1 MIQQE
6 PILIIQNS
14 QIKPAS
20 TNIFYKQLKNNKN
33 LTNPYN
39 QNFCGISSDQKPI
52 RSQSFINGSLFQN
65 QVQIPNFNSS
75 QVIENEK
82 FNLGENFSPKDAQ
95 DIYSSQA
102 NKVTKQKTGSNT
114 PQIIKTQKNNLHT
127 KTNGK
132 GINFSVAL

>member
-20 TNIFYKQLKNNKN
+20 TNVFYKQLKNNKN
-33 LTNPYN
+33 LTTPYN
-39 QNFCGISSDQKPI
+39 QVFSGISSDQKPI

-82 FNLGENFSPKDAQ
+82 INLGENFSPKDAQ

>member
-20 TNIFYKQLKNNKN
+20 TNVFYKQLKNNKN
-33 LTNPYN
+33 LTTPYN
-39 QNFCGISSDQKPI
+39 QNFSGISSDQKPI

>member
-1 MIQQE
+1 
-6 PILIIQNS
+6 
-14 QIKPAS
+14 
-20 TNIFYKQLKNNKN
+20 
-33 LTNPYN
+33 
-39 QNFCGISSDQKPI
+39 
-52 RSQSFINGSLFQN
+52 
-65 QVQIPNFNSS
+65 
-75 QVIENEK
+75 
-82 FNLGENFSPKDAQ
+82 LGENFSPKDAQ

>member
-33 LTNPYN
+33 LTTPYN
-39 QNFCGISSDQKPI
+39 QNFSGISSDQKPI

>member
-20 TNIFYKQLKNNKN
+20 TNVFYKQLKNNKN
-33 LTNPYN
+33 LTTPYN
-39 QNFCGISSDQKPI
+39 QNFSGISSDQKPI

-82 FNLGENFSPKDAQ
+82 INLGENFSPKDAQ